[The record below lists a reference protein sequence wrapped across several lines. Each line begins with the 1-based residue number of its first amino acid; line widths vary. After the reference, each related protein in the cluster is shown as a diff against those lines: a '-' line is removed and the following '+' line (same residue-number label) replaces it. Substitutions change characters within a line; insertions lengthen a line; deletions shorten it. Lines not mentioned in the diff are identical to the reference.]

1 MGMIAWVAVVGVLA
15 VGCSGGASLQ
25 TATFDNN
32 TPLTVIDVIDGE
44 AMRAS
49 FEGEGKLGDVSGP
62 IRPVSIAPTRA
73 NGLLIADM
81 ETRGILRIDGT
92 NTVMASSVGPYVS
105 RFNTRTAP
113 RFVRTDLAG
122 NVYAVDGTN
131 EEIYVYDQDLVAIT
145 NITPPYRAL
154 GLPQGQLTGLAFG
167 GYGEMYVADR
177 LNSRVYR
184 FDASGVQIGDFGSEE
199 APWARLNRPAG
210 IACDD
215 YDGSVYVCDL
225 GERRIVAYDNTG
237 ALLRTFGQ
245 ADLREPVAVAI
256 DRSGHVFV
264 ADYSRRAILVYSREG
279 EYLGLIDGPRLGF
292 SEFGSPTDVA
302 IRHGILHIA
311 DLDNQRIIKV
321 RYARQADESGNEE
334 PTAE

>member
-1 MGMIAWVAVVGVLA
+1 MGTIVWFAVIGLILT
-15 VGCSGGASLQ
+15 GCSGGGSLR
-25 TATFDNN
+25 TATFDAD
-32 TPLTVIDVIDGE
+32 TPLTVIDVISGE
-44 AMRAS
+44 ALRAS

-81 ETRGILRIDGT
+81 ETRGVLRIDGT

-105 RFNTRTAP
+105 RFSTRTAP

-122 NVYAVDGTN
+122 NVYAVDGVSD
-131 EEIYVYDQDLVAIT
+131 EIYVYDEDLVAVT
-145 NITPPYRAL
+145 NFSPPYRAL
-154 GLPQGQLTGLAFG
+154 GLPQGQLAGLAFG
-167 GYGEMYVADR
+167 GYGDMYVADR
-177 LNSRVYR
+177 LNSRIYR
-184 FDASGVQIGDFGSEE
+184 FDASGVHIGNFGSEE

-225 GERRIVAYDNTG
+225 GERRVVVYDDSG

-256 DRSGHVFV
+256 DRNGHVFV
-264 ADYSRRAILVYSREG
+264 ADYSQRAILVYSRQG
-279 EYLGLIDGPRLGF
+279 AYLGLIDGPRLGF
-292 SEFGSPTDVA
+292 SDFGSPTDVA

-311 DLDNQRIIKV
+311 DLDSQRIIKV
-321 RYARQADESGNEE
+321 RYARRAEESD
-334 PTAE
+334 AE

>member
-1 MGMIAWVAVVGVLA
+1 MIVWVTVIGLLVVGC
-15 VGCSGGASLQ
+15 GGGASLQ
-25 TATFDNN
+25 TVSFDDD

-44 AMRAS
+44 ALRAS
-49 FEGEGKLGDVSGP
+49 FEGEGKLGEVSGP

-73 NGLLIADM
+73 NGLLIADI
-81 ETRGILRIDGT
+81 ETRGILRIDAT

-105 RFNTRTAP
+105 AFGTRTAP

-122 NVYAVDGTN
+122 SVYAVDGVN
-131 EEIYVYDQDLVAIT
+131 DDIYVYDQDLVAVT
-145 NITPPYRAL
+145 NFSPPYRAL

-177 LNSRVYR
+177 LNSRVFR
-184 FDASGVQIGDFGSEE
+184 FDASGVHVGDFGSEE

-225 GERRIVAYDNTG
+225 GERRIVVYDNTG

-256 DRSGHVFV
+256 DRNGHVFV
-264 ADYSRRAILVYSREG
+264 ADHSRRAILVYSRQG

-292 SEFGSPTDVA
+292 SDFGNPTDVA
-302 IRHGILHIA
+302 IRHGILYIA
-311 DLDNQRIIKV
+311 DPDNQRIFKV
-321 RYARQADESGNEE
+321 RYARQVEESD
-334 PTAE
+334 AE